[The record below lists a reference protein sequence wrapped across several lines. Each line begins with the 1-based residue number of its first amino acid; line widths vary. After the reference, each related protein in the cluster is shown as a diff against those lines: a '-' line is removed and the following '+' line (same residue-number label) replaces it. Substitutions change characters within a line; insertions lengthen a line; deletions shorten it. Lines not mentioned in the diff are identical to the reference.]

1 MWSSL
6 KGGEQF
12 MCEPRI
18 FFCECFWFLWHVS
31 DVANQTETNF
41 MLLNNIFFAFVCSSQ
56 DLNASTLGFG
66 LSSKAECERDCKLRE
81 GSFIRNLTPLGTG
94 GSTTAESLKEIW
106 AVVRLASVCVC
117 VHNSNCRTYRNP
129 KPWRPSSGP
138 MPMRKPSKRWH
149 SA

>member
-1 MWSSL
+1 
-6 KGGEQF
+6 
-12 MCEPRI
+12 MCEPRN

-66 LSSKAECERDCKLRE
+66 LSSKAECERETASPECFTVSRSSFFLE

-106 AVVRLASVCVC
+106 TVRRLASVCVC
-117 VHNSNCRTYRNP
+117 LQQQLYTVGHIGTRSHGVQTMDRCR
-129 KPWRPSSGP
+129 
-138 MPMRKPSKRWH
+138 
-149 SA
+149 

>member
-12 MCEPRI
+12 MCEPRK

-66 LSSKAECERDCKLRE
+66 LSSKAECERE
-81 GSFIRNLTPLGTG
+81 
-94 GSTTAESLKEIW
+94 TASSECFTVSGNKFFW
-106 AVVRLASVCVC
+106 KVVS
-117 VHNSNCRTYRNP
+117 
-129 KPWRPSSGP
+129 
-138 MPMRKPSKRWH
+138 
-149 SA
+149 